1 MFQVRKRE
9 TTFRKV
15 LTFCDLVYHNIVR
28 TIRKTHGNA
37 LMSIVMNLMQMIIF
51 VLAFYFMFSI
61 LGLRGAVLR
70 GDFMVYI
77 MTGIFLFMTHI
88 KTVGAVAGSEGP
100 ASPMMKHAPMNTSI
114 SIAATALTQLYIQ
127 MLSLFVIMFAYHVL
141 VTPFE
146 IQNVT
151 GVMFMIL
158 LAWFTAVAVGL
169 VFLAI
174 KPWAPGL
181 SSLLSDDLPACQ
193 HDRIGQN
200 VRCQHTEPT
209 TACHVRLESSVSLHR
224 SVARL
229 RLRQLRAAQFF
240 MGVRILCGPHIP
252 HDWHD
257 GRILHPQTRL
267 RELERASVKRASSF

>member
-100 ASPMMKHAPMNTSI
+100 ASPMMKRAYEYFDFYRRRRSN
-114 SIAATALTQLYIQ
+114 AALHSDAFALC
-127 MLSLFVIMFAYHVL
+127 
-141 VTPFE
+141 
-146 IQNVT
+146 N
-151 GVMFMIL
+151 
-158 LAWFTAVAVGL
+158 
-169 VFLAI
+169 
-174 KPWAPGL
+174 
-181 SSLLSDDLPACQ
+181 
-193 HDRIGQN
+193 
-200 VRCQHTEPT
+200 
-209 TACHVRLESSVSLHR
+209 HVRISRVGHAL
-224 SVARL
+224 
-229 RLRQLRAAQFF
+229 
-240 MGVRILCGPHIP
+240 
-252 HDWHD
+252 
-257 GRILHPQTRL
+257 
-267 RELERASVKRASSF
+267 

>member
-9 TTFRKV
+9 TRLSKV
-15 LTFCDLVYHNIVR
+15 ITISELIYHNIVR

-51 VLAFYFMFSI
+51 VLAFYFMFSV

-88 KTVGAVAGSEGP
+88 KTVGAVSGSEGP

-114 SIAATALTQLYIQ
+114 AIAAAALSQLYIQ

-146 IQNVT
+146 IQDVA
-151 GVMFMIL
+151 GVMFMIV
-158 LAWFTAVAVGL
+158 LAWFTAVAIGL

-174 KPWAPGL
+174 KPWSPGTSSIL
-181 SSLLSDDLPACQ
+181 ST
-193 HDRIGQN
+193 I
-200 VRCQHTEPT
+200 
-209 TACHVRLESSVSLHR
+209 
-224 SVARL
+224 
-229 RLRQLRAAQFF
+229 
-240 MGVRILCGPHIP
+240 
-252 HDWHD
+252 
-257 GRILHPQTRL
+257 
-267 RELERASVKRASSF
+267 

>member
-1 MFQVRKRE
+1 MFQIRKRE

-15 LTFCDLVYHNIVR
+15 LTFCELVYHNIVR

-37 LMSIVMNLMQMIIF
+37 LMSIAMNLMQMIIF

-88 KTVGAVAGSEGP
+88 KTVAAVSGSEGP

-114 SIAATALTQLYIQ
+114 SIAAAALSQLYIQ
-127 MLSLFVIMFAYHVL
+127 MLSLVVIMFAYHVL

-146 IQNVT
+146 IQSVT

-158 LAWFTAVAVGL
+158 LAWFTAVAVGM

-174 KPWAPGL
+174 KPWSPGF
-181 SSLLSDDLPACQ
+181 SSLLSTIYQRANMIASGKMFVANTLTPQLLNMFDWNPLFHCIDQSRGYAFVNYSPRNSSWEYAFYVGVIFLM
-193 HDRIGQN
+193 IGMMGEFYT
-200 VRCQHTEPT
+200 RKH
-209 TACHVRLESSVSLHR
+209 ASASWS
-224 SVARL
+224 AR
-229 RLRQLRAAQFF
+229 Q
-240 MGVRILCGPHIP
+240 
-252 HDWHD
+252 
-257 GRILHPQTRL
+257 
-267 RELERASVKRASSF
+267 

>member
-9 TTFRKV
+9 STLRKV
-15 LTFCDLVYHNIVR
+15 LTFSDLVYHNIVR

-114 SIAATALTQLYIQ
+114 SIAAAALTQLYIQ

-174 KPWAPGL
+174 KPWSPGL
-181 SSLLSDDLPACQ
+181 SSLLSTIYQRANMIASGKMFVANTLTPQLLNMFDWNPLFHCIDQSRGYAFVNYEPRNSTWEYAFYVGLVFLM
-193 HDRIGQN
+193 IGMMGEFYT
-200 VRCQHTEPT
+200 RKH
-209 TACHVRLESSVSLHR
+209 ASASWS
-224 SVARL
+224 AR
-229 RLRQLRAAQFF
+229 Q
-240 MGVRILCGPHIP
+240 
-252 HDWHD
+252 
-257 GRILHPQTRL
+257 
-267 RELERASVKRASSF
+267 

>member
-15 LTFCDLVYHNIVR
+15 PTFCDLVYHNIVR

-100 ASPMMKHAPMNTSI
+100 A
-114 SIAATALTQLYIQ
+114 
-127 MLSLFVIMFAYHVL
+127 
-141 VTPFE
+141 
-146 IQNVT
+146 
-151 GVMFMIL
+151 
-158 LAWFTAVAVGL
+158 
-169 VFLAI
+169 
-174 KPWAPGL
+174 
-181 SSLLSDDLPACQ
+181 
-193 HDRIGQN
+193 
-200 VRCQHTEPT
+200 
-209 TACHVRLESSVSLHR
+209 
-224 SVARL
+224 
-229 RLRQLRAAQFF
+229 
-240 MGVRILCGPHIP
+240 
-252 HDWHD
+252 
-257 GRILHPQTRL
+257 
-267 RELERASVKRASSF
+267 